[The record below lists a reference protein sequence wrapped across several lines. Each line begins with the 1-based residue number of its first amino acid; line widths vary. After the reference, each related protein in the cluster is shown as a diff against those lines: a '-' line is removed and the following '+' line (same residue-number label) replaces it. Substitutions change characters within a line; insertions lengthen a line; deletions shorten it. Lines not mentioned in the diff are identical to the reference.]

1 MIHSIKGKERWNAT
15 RNHFILDA
23 AIVFGGMVAASAVRF
38 QDFTPPV
45 VLRYLPVLII
55 ASLAVPA
62 ILYGA
67 GLYSVRSL
75 HLKKRHRYLLLG
87 LCYLAGVAL
96 MLTFGSLDFSS
107 RVGRGVLAISFPITF
122 GLLMAHHAFLARL
135 TLGYRERVAV
145 LVAGKKD
152 YESWLKLQRLPSN
165 AAHLIGILDVRGP
178 QERIDHPLE
187 SNLLGAR
194 DTIMSAV
201 EDNNIDTLLCSG
213 RHLRDQQLVSKL
225 REVCFGGVR
234 LSRIVD
240 FFEENYHMV
249 PVWLIDLDWLLG
261 ASSLPHRGY
270 VRKWKRLFDV
280 AVSGFVGVML
290 SPFLLV
296 AMAWIR
302 IVSPEGPV
310 FFRQIRC
317 GRLGRKFEVLKLRTM
332 RVDAESA
339 GPQWASKNDPRV
351 FLGGGF
357 LRKFRIDEI
366 PQLWNILRGDMS
378 FVGPRPE
385 RPDFIDK
392 LSEDVPYFRERLL
405 VAPGLT
411 GWAQV
416 NYPYGATT
424 QDARRKLEYDL
435 YYMKHMTLTLDMFV
449 ILDTVRIVL
458 TGGVSQ
464 RALDDADSRE
474 AMVGSPEARE
484 EDDSEQLSPSVV

>member
-1 MIHSIKGKERWNAT
+1 
-15 RNHFILDA
+15 
-23 AIVFGGMVAASAVRF
+23 
-38 QDFTPPV
+38 
-45 VLRYLPVLII
+45 
-55 ASLAVPA
+55 
-62 ILYGA
+62 
-67 GLYSVRSL
+67 
-75 HLKKRHRYLLLG
+75 
-87 LCYLAGVAL
+87 
-96 MLTFGSLDFSS
+96 
-107 RVGRGVLAISFPITF
+107 
-122 GLLMAHHAFLARL
+122 
-135 TLGYRERVAV
+135 
-145 LVAGKKD
+145 
-152 YESWLKLQRLPSN
+152 
-165 AAHLIGILDVRGP
+165 
-178 QERIDHPLE
+178 
-187 SNLLGAR
+187 
-194 DTIMSAV
+194 
-201 EDNNIDTLLCSG
+201 
-213 RHLRDQQLVSKL
+213 
-225 REVCFGGVR
+225 
-234 LSRIVD
+234 
-240 FFEENYHMV
+240 
-249 PVWLIDLDWLLG
+249 
-261 ASSLPHRGY
+261 

-280 AVSGFVGVML
+280 AASGFFGVML

-296 AMAWIR
+296 GMAWIR

-310 FFRQIRC
+310 FFRQVRC

-351 FLGGGF
+351 FLGGGL

-392 LSEDVPYFRERLL
+392 LSEEVPYFRERLL

-449 ILDTVRIVL
+449 LLDTVRIVL

-464 RALDDADSRE
+464 RVLDDADSRE
-474 AMVGSPEARE
+474 LMAGSPETM
-484 EDDSEQLSPSVV
+484 DDDGSDQLAPSVV

>member
-1 MIHSIKGKERWNAT
+1 MIHSVKGKERWNAT

-23 AIVFGGMVAASAVRF
+23 AIVFAGMVAASAVRF

-45 VLRYLPVLII
+45 VLRYLPILLI
-55 ASLAVPA
+55 ASIAVPA

-67 GLYSVRSL
+67 GLYSVRAV
-75 HLKKRHRYLLLG
+75 HLKKRHRYFLLG
-87 LCYLAGVAL
+87 LCYLAGVVV

-122 GLLMAHHAFLARL
+122 ALLMAHHAFLARL

-145 LVAGKKD
+145 LVTGKQD
-152 YESWLKLQRLPSN
+152 YESWQQLQLLRGS
-165 AAHLIGILDVRGP
+165 AAQLIGIIDVRSP
-178 QERIDHPLE
+178 QERRDHPLE

-194 DTIMSAV
+194 DDLMTVV
-201 EDNNIDTLLCSG
+201 EDNNIDTVLCSG
-213 RHLRDQQLVSKL
+213 RHLKDAHLVSKL

-234 LSRIVD
+234 LCRIVD
-240 FFEENYHMV
+240 FFEENYHTV
-249 PVWLIDLDWLLG
+249 PVWLIDLDWLLS

-270 VRKWKRLFDV
+270 VRKWKRLFDI
-280 AVSGFVGVML
+280 AASAIVGL
-290 SPFLLV
+290 FLFPFLLV
-296 AMAWIR
+296 AMAWVR

-332 RVDAESA
+332 RVDAESD
-339 GPQWASKNDPRV
+339 GPKWASKNDPRV

-385 RPDFIDK
+385 RPDFIEQ
-392 LSEDVPYFRERLL
+392 LSTEIPYFRERLL

-449 ILDTVRIVL
+449 LLDTVRIVL

-464 RALDDADSRE
+464 RALDDAASRE
-474 AMVGSPEARE
+474 AFVSRPEADNE
-484 EDDSEQLSPSVV
+484 EAQEQLAPSVV